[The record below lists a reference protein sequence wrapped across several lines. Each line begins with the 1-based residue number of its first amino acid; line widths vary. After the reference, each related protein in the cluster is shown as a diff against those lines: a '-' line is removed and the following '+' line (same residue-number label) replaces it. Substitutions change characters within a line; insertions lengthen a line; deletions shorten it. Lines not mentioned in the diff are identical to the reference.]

1 MIDRWRIPIRF
12 KERNMKKF
20 FYIFFI
26 LLLLPQFSMA
36 EDKILPKILLA
47 KTYHSNIKL
56 ENYWVSEKLDG
67 VRAYWNG
74 KQLISRQGNM
84 FLAPKWFTE
93 VLPEVSLDGELW
105 LGRGRFSELSGLV
118 RRKSIN
124 SDSWKNIRFMVF
136 DLPNSRQ
143 IFNERLKQL
152 NEIVHRTNAKHIQL
166 VKQYKIETEK
176 QLQAE
181 LESMVRS
188 GGEGLMLHDANS
200 YYKSGRHND
209 MLKLKKYEDAEAIV
223 IKHLEG
229 KGKYKGLL
237 GAVLVET
244 VNKKRFKIGSGFS
257 DKQRRDPP
265 KIGDVIT
272 FKYYGLTKNGIPRF
286 ASFMRIREEH

>member
-1 MIDRWRIPIRF
+1 
-12 KERNMKKF
+12 
-20 FYIFFI
+20 
-26 LLLLPQFSMA
+26 MA
-36 EDKILPKILLA
+36 ENKVLPKILLA
-47 KTYHSNIKL
+47 KTYQSNIKL

-74 KQLISRQGNM
+74 SQLVSRQGNV
-84 FLAPKWFTE
+84 FLAPKWFTD
-93 VLPEVSLDGELW
+93 VLPQEPLDGELW

-118 RRKSIN
+118 RRKTIN
-124 SDSWKNIRFMVF
+124 NESWKNIRFMVF
-136 DLPNSRQ
+136 DLPNSPQ
-143 IFNERLKQL
+143 VFNERLKRL
-152 NEIVHRTNAKHIQL
+152 NEIVHRINAKHIQL

-181 LESMVRS
+181 LESMVMQ
-188 GGEGLMLHDANS
+188 GGEGLMLHDVNS

-209 MLKLKKYEDAEAIV
+209 MLKLKKYADAEAIV

-244 VNKKRFKIGSGFS
+244 VNKKSFKIGSGFS
-257 DKQRRDPP
+257 DKQRRNPP

-286 ASFMRIREEH
+286 ASFMRIRDVH